1 MNFSSYFKRA
11 DPLFLLAIGFLILTS
26 TVILNSIAKFI
37 FPTYFLYL
45 FLGILFFF
53 IFSLFDFEVLSL
65 FSKFLYISSI
75 VLLLLPLL
83 IGQVTRGAVRWIPL
97 GPLTI
102 QPAEIVRPFLL
113 IFFATFL
120 TSATVTF
127 KRLIK
132 ALFLLALPV
141 ALILIQPSLGVSVLT
156 TVGFLG
162 ILLASAFSKRYI
174 LLGAIFFLLA
184 VPVFFYL
191 LAPYQ
196 KQRLLTFIEPSKD
209 PRGAGYN
216 SIQSMISVGSGKF
229 LGRGL
234 GEGVQTQLAFLPER
248 QTDFVFASIAEEL
261 GFVGAILI
269 LSALF
274 LLVLRLLY
282 ILENAGGVSER
293 AYLSG
298 FVLIVL
304 AQILIH
310 IGMNMGLLPITG
322 IPLPLVSAGGS
333 SFLGTMIGLGIA
345 IGTQK
350 I

>member
-1 MNFSSYFKRA
+1 M
-11 DPLFLLAIGFLILTS
+11 
-26 TVILNSIAKFI
+26 
-37 FPTYFLYL
+37 
-45 FLGILFFF
+45 
-53 IFSLFDFEVLSL
+53 
-65 FSKFLYISSI
+65 
-75 VLLLLPLL
+75 
-83 IGQVTRGAVRWIPL
+83 
-97 GPLTI
+97 TI

-113 IFFATFL
+113 IFFAAFL
-120 TSATVTF
+120 TNTTVTF

-132 ALFLLALPV
+132 ALFLLVLPV
-141 ALILIQPSLGVSVLT
+141 ALILIQPSLGIAILT
-156 TVGFLG
+156 TVGFWG
-162 ILLASAFSKRYI
+162 ILIASAFSKRYI
-174 LLGAIFFLLA
+174 LLGALLFLSAVPIFFY
-184 VPVFFYL
+184 F

-216 SIQSMISVGSGKF
+216 SIQSMISVGSGKL

-234 GEGVQTQLAFLPER
+234 GKGVQTQLAFLPER

-261 GFVGAILI
+261 GFVGAALI
-269 LSALF
+269 LCSLF

-298 FVLIVL
+298 FVLIFL
-304 AQILIH
+304 MQILIH

-345 IGTQK
+345 IGCRKK
-350 I
+350 IVA